1 MPLIDKMNILV
12 CNDDGI
18 DSPGIYALV
27 KSLKDIA
34 NITVVAPDRQQSA
47 VGHALTLSS
56 PLRVIPYER
65 DGEIFGYSVNGTPA
79 DCVKIALSGL
89 LDKKPDL
96 VVSGINHGQ
105 NTAVNILYSGT
116 VSAASEGY
124 LSGIKSIAFSLA
136 SHDYKADF
144 SVAQK
149 YANRIVKNLLSSKYD
164 ENYLLNVN
172 IPYVNEAKIKG
183 IKLVHH
189 SDTVWKDKYEKRKD
203 PFDREYYWFAGEYKV
218 INKDPMTDDI
228 ALSEN
233 YVTITP
239 LTYQLTDFSKID
251 SIKFLEE

>member
-1 MPLIDKMNILV
+1 MEKVDILV

-18 DSPGIYALV
+18 DAPGINALV
-27 KSLKDIA
+27 NALKDIA

-56 PLRVIPYER
+56 PLRAIPFHK
-65 DGEIFGYSVNGTPA
+65 DGELFGYAINGTPA
-79 DCVKIALSGL
+79 DCVKIGLSGL
-89 LDKKPDL
+89 IKKKPDF

-116 VSAASEGY
+116 VSAATEGY

-136 SHDYKADF
+136 SHDYDADF
-144 SVAQK
+144 SVAMK
-149 YANRIVKNLLSSKYD
+149 FVKRIVKNLISNKYD

-172 IPYVNEAKIKG
+172 IPYTNEREIKG
-183 IKLVHH
+183 IKIVHH

-203 PFDREYYWFAGEYKV
+203 PFNREYYWFAGEYNIV
-218 INKDPMTDDI
+218 NEDPDSDDN
-228 ALSEN
+228 ALQNN

-239 LTYQLTDFSKID
+239 LQFQITDFDKIEK
-251 SIKFLEE
+251 IKFLEDK

>member
-1 MPLIDKMNILV
+1 MEKLEILV

-18 DSPGIYALV
+18 DAPGIYALAS
-27 KSLKDIA
+27 SLKEIA

-56 PLRVIPYER
+56 PLRVVPFDR
-65 DGEIFGYSVNGTPA
+65 DGELFGYAVNGTPA

-89 LDKKPDL
+89 VKKKPDL

-116 VSAASEGY
+116 VSAATEGY

-136 SHDYKADF
+136 SHDYDADF
-144 SVAQK
+144 SVAK
-149 YANRIVKNLLSSKYD
+149 KFAKRIIQDLVASKYN

-172 IPYVNEAKIKG
+172 IPYTNEREIKG
-183 IKLVHH
+183 IKIVKH

-203 PFDREYYWFAGEYKV
+203 PFNREYYWFAGEYNI
-218 INKDPMTDDI
+218 INSDPNTDDK
-228 ALSEN
+228 ALQDN

-239 LTYQLTDFSKID
+239 LQFQITDFDKIEK
-251 SIKFLEE
+251 IKFLED

>member
-1 MPLIDKMNILV
+1 MNKLNILIS
-12 CNDDGI
+12 NDDGI
-18 DSPGIYALV
+18 DSPGIYALAS
-27 KSLKDIA
+27 SLKEIA

-56 PLRVIPYER
+56 PLRVLPYER
-65 DGEIFGYSVNGTPA
+65 NGEIFGYSVNGTPA

-96 VVSGINHGQ
+96 VISGINHGQ

-136 SHDYKADF
+136 SHEYKADF
-144 SVAQK
+144 SVAKK
-149 YANRIVKNLLSSKYD
+149 YVKRIVSNIIESSFD
-164 ENYLLNVN
+164 ENFLLNVN
-172 IPYVNEAKIKG
+172 IPYTNESSIKG

-203 PFDREYYWFAGEYKV
+203 PFNREYYWFAGEYNI
-218 INKDPMTDDI
+218 INNDPMTDDI
-228 ALSEN
+228 ALNDN

-239 LTYQLTDFSKID
+239 LTYQLTDLNKIEK
-251 SIKFLEE
+251 IRFLEEGV